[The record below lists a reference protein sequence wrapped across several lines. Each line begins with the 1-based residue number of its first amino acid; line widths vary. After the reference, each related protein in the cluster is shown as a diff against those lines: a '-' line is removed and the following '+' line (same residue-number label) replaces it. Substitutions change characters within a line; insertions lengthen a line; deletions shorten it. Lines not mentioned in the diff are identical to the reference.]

1 MLPEA
6 SAYFAPL
13 VFTLS
18 IIAIVYTSLVALVQQ
33 DMKKMI
39 AYSSVAH
46 MGYVTI
52 GVFAANQQSIEGAI
66 FQMLSHGV
74 VSGALFLCVGV
85 VYDRLHTRD
94 MDRYGGLANNMPMYA
109 FAFMV
114 FMLASVG
121 LPGTAGFVGEF
132 LVLTGAFKAN
142 TWVAL
147 FAASGVVLGATY
159 MLLLYRRV
167 IWGAITKDDVR
178 EMVDLD
184 RREIAILAPIII
196 IVMWMGIYPLP
207 FLDVMSESVA
217 HLVNNYQ
224 ADLKAAGV
232 TPAATEVTRLGGQLL
247 AFLR

>member
-1 MLPEA
+1 
-6 SAYFAPL
+6 
-13 VFTLS
+13 
-18 IIAIVYTSLVALVQQ
+18 
-33 DMKKMI
+33 
-39 AYSSVAH
+39 
-46 MGYVTI
+46 
-52 GVFAANQQSIEGAI
+52 
-66 FQMLSHGV
+66 
-74 VSGALFLCVGV
+74 
-85 VYDRLHTRD
+85 
-94 MDRYGGLANNMPMYA
+94 MPMYA